1 MKNKK
6 ALFLI
11 CFPLLLS
18 SCGLTPFTSSATS
31 SSEDES
37 SQETSSSSKN
47 ASTSESASSTGNTSS
62 SSQSSSEETSS
73 STSSSS
79 SKSSSSSSS
88 SQAPAKNYYD
98 LFFDPSTRIEMTMD
112 FTADA
117 LQNLSDCGADNGN
130 TRFHDVY
137 HPCTMSVKI
146 NNENFVI
153 EEVGAR
159 MKGNT
164 SRQPISFGYVNF
176 KVSFNQTFDDETYP
190 YYTPTTDANRKDRLF
205 LDEFKKL
212 DLKWNKNVDN
222 TFTKELYA
230 QHILEEEGLMAQKAN
245 MCTLTVK
252 QDGVALPG
260 YENVPYHV
268 YETVDKPFL
277 KRRLA
282 DKEAKGDLYKS
293 AWPATLN
300 EFTSYGVEDNYANQH
315 YIYNLKTNESKSD
328 HSSLQNCI
336 AKINQMGEVTAQ
348 IKDDLSSVVD
358 VQYLLKYAA
367 MMWVIGN
374 PDDLRYNKNNTY
386 FYFNSKNSKLYL
398 IPYDNDRCFGIFQD
412 WPIDLS
418 SSGPLDKRNCNGFE
432 PGVNQVESH
441 LLWRTFIPLS
451 TSSYPVV
458 EEWRDQYLSYCQTYA
473 TKYLDVNRFQAFTNS
488 FATAPSKDISNAGS
502 YNQTFAEYASN
513 KLGTLD

>member
-1 MKNKK
+1 MKNIK
-6 ALFLI
+6 
-11 CFPLLLS
+11 PLLFICMTMALT
-18 SCGLTPFTSSATS
+18 SCGINIEPITSSKG
-31 SSEDES
+31 ES
-37 SQETSSSSKN
+37 SQSM
-47 ASTSESASSTGNTSS
+47 TSEENSTTSNENTSS
-62 SSQSSSEETSS
+62 SSS
-73 STSSSS
+73 SSSS
-79 SKSSSSSSS
+79 SKSSSST
-88 SQAPAKNYYD
+88 SQEETIDYYE
-98 LFFDPSTRIEMTMD
+98 LFFNPSTRIEMTMD

-117 LQNLSDCGADNGN
+117 LQRLSDCGQDSGN
-130 TRFHDVY
+130 TRYHDVY

-146 NNENFVI
+146 NNETFVV

-190 YYTPTTDANRKDRLF
+190 YYTPTTDTTRKDRLF
-205 LDEFKKL
+205 LNEFKKL
-212 DLKWNKNVDN
+212 DLKWNKNRDN

-277 KRRLA
+277 KRRLNKNA
-282 DKEAKGDLYKS
+282 AKGDLYKS

-300 EFTSYGVEDNYANQH
+300 EFTSYGVEDNYNDQH
-315 YIYNLKTNESKSD
+315 YIYNLKTNEDDSD
-328 HSSLQNCI
+328 HSALQNCI
-336 AKINQMGEVTAQ
+336 TKINQTGAVTDQ
-348 IKDDLSSVVD
+348 IKNDLMSVVD

-386 FYFNSKNSKLYL
+386 FYFNSNNGLLYL
-398 IPYDNDRCFGIFQD
+398 IPYDNDRCFGILQD

-418 SSGPLDKRNCNGFE
+418 NSEPLDKRNCNGYD
-432 PGVNQVESH
+432 GSNQVESH

-451 TSSYPVV
+451 NNSYPVV
-458 EEWRDQYLSYCQTYA
+458 EEWKNQYVSYCEEYA
-473 TKYLDVNRFQAFTNS
+473 TKYLNVAKFQQYTNS
-488 FATAPSKDISNAGS
+488 FALAPSKVISSAGGS
-502 YNQTFAEYASN
+502 NQSFEEYASN
-513 KLGTLD
+513 KLGTLS